1 MDLTTV
7 FPRSP
12 RITVNGVAMV
22 ARTADKAR
30 ADASGTLGA
39 YTYACRMSRALFAFL
54 GSDASN
60 FKSATIT
67 SPDDAGVGRHVA
79 ECLASLKRTPHD
91 VDAFNAH
98 LLGVPDPEN
107 LAGFL
112 EERAEVAPDRPDH
125 WPSGFSG
132 FGGDT
137 ALECDQSV
145 RIKGVPVEELR
156 CIGHCVHG

>member
-1 MDLTTV
+1 MDLTTAC
-7 FPRSP
+7 PRSP

-60 FKSATIT
+60 FKSATLT

-79 ECLASLKRTPHD
+79 ECLATLKRTPHD

-112 EERAEVAPDRPDH
+112 EERAEVAPDRPDIATH
-125 WPSGFSG
+125 ADLIDF
-132 FGGDT
+132 
-137 ALECDQSV
+137 
-145 RIKGVPVEELR
+145 EEGLDIPIR
-156 CIGHCVHG
+156 HS